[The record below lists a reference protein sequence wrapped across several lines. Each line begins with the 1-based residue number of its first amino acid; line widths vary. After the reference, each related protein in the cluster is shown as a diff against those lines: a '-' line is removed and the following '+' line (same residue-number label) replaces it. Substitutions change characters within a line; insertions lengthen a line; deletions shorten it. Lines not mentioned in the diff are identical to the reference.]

1 MKQTTPTIGILGAG
15 AVGSYL
21 VMGLSEK
28 YKENLWVI
36 ASGERKKRLEENG
49 LHINDQHYLLNVKT
63 PDEAHG
69 VDFLFVCLKYTQLRS
84 SLPDIE
90 AIVDEHT
97 TVISLLN
104 GIDSEEI
111 IGQRIGMEHMIYSL
125 IRIASQRI
133 GNSVHFP
140 VPKGYNGIYVGLPG
154 QPASQDP
161 RLSAIADIF
170 ADTPVIL
177 HLSDDILLD
186 IWDKFG
192 LNIARNLPQAILGVG
207 MQAYEDS
214 TYVNAIM
221 RQMRHEVVL
230 VANAKGIPLKE
241 EFKAGKCKPSQRYST
256 LQDLDAH
263 RPTEID
269 MFSGA
274 LVRMGKDLG
283 IECPYNEMTYNLIK
297 ALEEKNEG
305 KFDYPEEN

>member
-1 MKQTTPTIGILGAG
+1 MNQHIHTIGILGAG

-21 VMGLSEK
+21 VMGLSDK

-36 ASGERKKRLEENG
+36 ADGERKDRLKKNG
-49 LHINDQHYLLNVKT
+49 LNINDKSYSLHVKT
-63 PDEAHG
+63 PSEAHG
-69 VDFLFVCLKYTQLRS
+69 VDLLFVCLKYTQLRDA
-84 SLPDIE
+84 LPDIE
-90 AIVDEHT
+90 TITGKNTIV
-97 TVISLLN
+97 VSLLN

-111 IGQRIGMEHMIYSL
+111 IGQRIGMDHIIHSL

-133 GNSVHFP
+133 GNSIHFP
-140 VPKGYNGIYVGLPG
+140 IPKGYNGIYVGIPNL
-154 QPASQDP
+154 PASQDP
-161 RLSAIADIF
+161 RLAAIADVF

-207 MQAYEDS
+207 AKAYEDS
-214 TYVNAIM
+214 TYVNFIM

-230 VANAKGIPLKE
+230 VANAKGIPLQE
-241 EFKAGKCKPSQRYST
+241 EFKAGKCLPSQRYST

-263 RPTEID
+263 RRTEID

-274 LVRMGKDLG
+274 LVRMGKELG

-305 KFDYPEEN
+305 KFDYE

>member
-21 VMGLSEK
+21 VLGLSEK

-36 ASGERKKRLEENG
+36 ADGERKKRLEENG
-49 LHINDQHYLLNVKT
+49 LNINDQHYILNVKT
-63 PDEAHG
+63 PSEAHG
-69 VDFLFVCLKYTQLRS
+69 VDFLFVCLKYTQLRA

-90 AIVDEHT
+90 AIADEHT

-104 GIDSEEI
+104 GVDSEEI

-133 GNSVHFP
+133 GNSIHFP
-140 VPKGYNGIYVGLPG
+140 VPKGYNGIYVGLPN

-161 RLSAIADIF
+161 RLLAIADIF
-170 ADTPVIL
+170 ADTPIVL

-207 MQAYEDS
+207 MQAYDDS
-214 TYVNAIM
+214 TYMNAIM

-263 RPTEID
+263 RHTEID

-274 LVRMGKDLG
+274 LVRMGKELG

-297 ALEEKNEG
+297 VLEEKNDG
-305 KFDYPEEN
+305 KFDYPEE

>member
-1 MKQTTPTIGILGAG
+1 M
-15 AVGSYL
+15 V
-21 VMGLSEK
+21 
-28 YKENLWVI
+28 
-36 ASGERKKRLEENG
+36 
-49 LHINDQHYLLNVKT
+49 
-63 PDEAHG
+63 
-69 VDFLFVCLKYTQLRS
+69 
-84 SLPDIE
+84 
-90 AIVDEHT
+90 
-97 TVISLLN
+97 SLLN

-111 IGQRIGMEHMIYSL
+111 IGKCIGMEHMIYSL
-125 IRIASQRI
+125 IRISSQRI
-133 GNSVHFP
+133 DNSIHFP
-140 VPKGYNGIYVGLPG
+140 LPHGYNGIYIGLPN

-161 RLSAIADIF
+161 RLFAIADIF
-170 ADTPVIL
+170 ADTPIVL

-207 MQAYEDS
+207 MQAYDDS
-214 TYVNAIM
+214 TYMNAIM

-263 RPTEID
+263 RHTEID

-274 LVRMGKDLG
+274 LVRMGKELG

-297 ALEEKNEG
+297 VLEEKNDG
-305 KFDYPEEN
+305 KFDYTEE

>member
-1 MKQTTPTIGILGAG
+1 MNQHIRTIGILGAG

-21 VMGLSEK
+21 VMGLSDK
-28 YKENLWVI
+28 YQDNLWVI
-36 ASGERKKRLEENG
+36 ADGERKDRLAKNG
-49 LHINDQHYLLNVKT
+49 LNINDTSYPLHVKT
-63 PDEAHG
+63 PAEAHG
-69 VDFLFVCLKYTQLRS
+69 VDLLFICLKYTQLRDT
-84 SLPDIE
+84 LPDIE
-90 AIVDEHT
+90 AITGKHT
-97 TVISLLN
+97 IVVSLLN

-111 IGQRIGMEHMIYSL
+111 IGQRIGMEHIIHSL

-133 GNSVHFP
+133 GNSIHFP
-140 VPKGYNGIYVGLPG
+140 IPKGYNGIYVGIPN

-161 RLSAIADIF
+161 RLAAIADVF

-192 LNIARNLPQAILGVG
+192 LNIARNLPQAILGIG
-207 MQAYEDS
+207 AKSYEDS
-214 TYVNAIM
+214 TYVNFIM

-230 VANAKGIPLKE
+230 VANAKGIPLQE
-241 EFKAGKCKPSQRYST
+241 EFKAGKCLPSQRYST

-263 RPTEID
+263 RKTEID

-274 LVRMGKDLG
+274 LVRMGKELG

-305 KFDYPEEN
+305 KFDYDN

>member
-1 MKQTTPTIGILGAG
+1 MKQSTPTIGILGAG

-28 YKENLWVI
+28 YKKNLWII
-36 ASGERKKRLEENG
+36 ADGERKKRLEENG
-49 LHINDQHYLLNVKT
+49 LNINDKHYILNVKT
-63 PDEAHG
+63 PAEAHG

-90 AIVDEHT
+90 TIVDEHT
-97 TVISLLN
+97 TVVSLLN

-111 IGQRIGMEHMIYSL
+111 IGKCIGMEHMIYSL
-125 IRIASQRI
+125 IRISSQRI
-133 GNSVHFP
+133 DNSIHFP
-140 VPKGYNGIYVGLPG
+140 LPHGYNGIYIGLPN

-161 RLSAIADIF
+161 RLFAIADIF
-170 ADTPVIL
+170 ADTPIVL

-207 MQAYEDS
+207 MQAYDDS
-214 TYVNAIM
+214 TYMNAIM

-263 RPTEID
+263 RHTEID

-274 LVRMGKDLG
+274 LVRMGKELG

-297 ALEEKNEG
+297 VLEEKNDG
-305 KFDYPEEN
+305 KFDYTEE

>member
-1 MKQTTPTIGILGAG
+1 MNQHIRTIGILGAG

-21 VMGLSEK
+21 VMGLSDK

-36 ASGERKKRLEENG
+36 ADGERKDRLEKNG
-49 LHINDQHYLLNVKT
+49 LNINDTSYPLHVKT
-63 PDEAHG
+63 PTEAHG
-69 VDFLFVCLKYTQLRS
+69 VDLLFICLKYTQLRDA
-84 SLPDIE
+84 LPDIE
-90 AIVDEHT
+90 AITGKNTIV
-97 TVISLLN
+97 VSLLN

-111 IGQRIGMEHMIYSL
+111 IGQRIGMDHVIHSL

-133 GNSVHFP
+133 GNSIHFP
-140 VPKGYNGIYVGLPG
+140 IPKGYNGIYVGIPN

-161 RLSAIADIF
+161 RLAAIADVF

-192 LNIARNLPQAILGVG
+192 LNIARNLPQAILGIG
-207 MQAYEDS
+207 AKSYEDS
-214 TYVNAIM
+214 PYVSFIM

-230 VANAKGIPLKE
+230 VANAKGISLKE
-241 EFKAGKCKPSQRYST
+241 EFKAGKCLPSQRYST

-263 RPTEID
+263 RHTEID

-274 LVRMGKDLG
+274 LVRMGKELG

-297 ALEEKNEG
+297 ALEEKNDG
-305 KFDYPEEN
+305 KFDYE

>member
-154 QPASQDP
+154 QPASLDP

-269 MFSGA
+269 MFSSA
-274 LVRMGKDLG
+274 LVRMGKELG

>member
-154 QPASQDP
+154 QPASLDP

-192 LNIARNLPQAILGVG
+192 LNVSRNLPQAILGVG
-207 MQAYEDS
+207 IGVYDDS
-214 TYVNAIM
+214 IYADAIM
-221 RQMRHEVVL
+221 RRMRHEVVL
-230 VANAKGIPLKE
+230 VANAKGIPLTD
-241 EFKAGKCKPSQRYST
+241 EFKAAKWLPSQRYST

-263 RPTEID
+263 RHTEID

-274 LVRMGKDLG
+274 LIRMGKEVG
-283 IECPYNEMTYNLIK
+283 VECPYNEMTYNLIK
-297 ALEEKNEG
+297 ALEEKNDG
-305 KFDYPEEN
+305 KFDY